1 MRIEE
6 YNREKEKIKEKEI
19 MKEEEKES
27 NRLKVLNIAKNNV
40 NHY

>member
-1 MRIEE
+1 MRSEA

-19 MKEEEKES
+19 MIEKEKES